1 VEWSLDLE
9 GDGFD
14 PSVLAA
20 GYPGSLAF
28 RATTAGHLEEA
39 GPVGRVELASLE
51 GTLRE
56 QPVAAHGTVELAG
69 GVVRLD
75 PFEVTWAE
83 DRLEASGSLG
93 ERYDLILHLEAPN
106 LAVALADVAGTV
118 EADATVTG
126 PSGAPRIEL
135 TARGESLAWGE
146 RRMAGLDLAADIDL
160 AADGPMD
167 VELAADGLDL
177 GTIRADRLAVD
188 GEGTRGE
195 HTLTAD
201 LYPREDGPAA
211 VRLALAGG
219 LDPGEELV
227 WRGRITRLDADADA
241 AGGLRTAPGGSA
253 PSTAGGRSPSAAGG
267 AGGSSAGGLQ
277 ELGTWRLD
285 GPADLVASART
296 VTLGGFCWVGR
307 GSVCGEGS
315 WQAEGGWSADA
326 TLAGVPL
333 ALGRS
338 FLPPDVEIGGDLEG
352 TLAARADAAGRLTG
366 NLELLPGPGVLVFP
380 AASGRER
387 RQRFEQGTVTAAAG
401 AEGVTADLGLV
412 LVDVGRI
419 DGHLELPDEL
429 ATGSPSAS
437 RRVRGRLTATLS
449 DVSFVQALVDG
460 VTGVG
465 GRLDADLT
473 LSGTRGA
480 PEVRGEAVLADARA
494 DVPAIGLE
502 LRDLRLAARGVGRE
516 PVALDGSV
524 RSGEG
529 ALTLT
534 GSVPLAPSAETPA
547 RLTARGRDFEVVD
560 TEEVHALASPDLT
573 LVHDGA
579 LAEVTGE
586 VRVPEARVEI
596 AKRSEEGAVS
606 VSDDVVF
613 VGPDAAGEPRPGSAE
628 VAGRVRVILGDDVEV
643 DVLGLH
649 AEPTGSLLIVEAP
662 DRPTT
667 ATGELEVSE
676 GTFQAYGQ
684 DLTIERGRLVFAGPV
699 TDPGIDLRAFRRA
712 SDGVVAGLDA
722 TGTLRAPEVT
732 LWSEPPMAQSEQ
744 LSYLLLGRPL
754 DQASA
759 SDGDVLANAATSLG
773 IKGGNL
779 LGKRL
784 AARYGLEEARIEGG
798 SRDEASLVLGKYLS
812 PRLLVGYGI
821 GLFEAVNT
829 FRIRYLLTDAL
840 ALEAMTGEGTSADLL
855 YTLERG
861 EGAERDPPPGRPR

>member
-1 VEWSLDLE
+1 
-9 GDGFD
+9 
-14 PSVLAA
+14 
-20 GYPGSLAF
+20 
-28 RATTAGHLEEA
+28 
-39 GPVGRVELASLE
+39 
-51 GTLRE
+51 
-56 QPVAAHGTVELAG
+56 
-69 GVVRLD
+69 
-75 PFEVTWAE
+75 
-83 DRLEASGSLG
+83 
-93 ERYDLILHLEAPN
+93 
-106 LAVALADVAGTV
+106 
-118 EADATVTG
+118 
-126 PSGAPRIEL
+126 
-135 TARGESLAWGE
+135 
-146 RRMAGLDLAADIDL
+146 
-160 AADGPMD
+160 
-167 VELAADGLDL
+167 
-177 GTIRADRLAVD
+177 
-188 GEGTRGE
+188 
-195 HTLTAD
+195 
-201 LYPREDGPAA
+201 
-211 VRLALAGG
+211 
-219 LDPGEELV
+219 
-227 WRGRITRLDADADA
+227 
-241 AGGLRTAPGGSA
+241 
-253 PSTAGGRSPSAAGG
+253 
-267 AGGSSAGGLQ
+267 
-277 ELGTWRLD
+277 
-285 GPADLVASART
+285 
-296 VTLGGFCWVGR
+296 
-307 GSVCGEGS
+307 
-315 WQAEGGWSADA
+315 
-326 TLAGVPL
+326 
-333 ALGRS
+333 
-338 FLPPDVEIGGDLEG
+338 
-352 TLAARADAAGRLTG
+352 
-366 NLELLPGPGVLVFP
+366 
-380 AASGRER
+380 
-387 RQRFEQGTVTAAAG
+387 VTAAAG

-480 PEVRGEAVLADARA
+480 PEVRGEAVLAYARA